1 MQRMMITLLIAFAV
15 GIVLGKAM
23 LPVLHKLKFGQ
34 NIYELAPEAH
44 KKKQGTPT
52 MGGLV
57 IAGAAIVAALIMNDY
72 SQPLWQN
79 MLLAMLVMALGN
91 LCIGFVDDMTK
102 IRRGKNGGLTPKQ
115 KMFFQTLLAL
125 AFSCYCY
132 FHPQVGHVIQV
143 PFFRVE
149 WDLGI
154 WYIPIMMFI
163 IVGTTNSANL
173 LDGLDG
179 LLTSVSMVDFA
190 TLAVLCGAASLGSLG
205 VGCAAMCGACMA
217 FLSRN
222 AYPAQMFMG
231 DTGSLFLGGAV
242 AALAECPGPLVV
254 ISADTAISLMA
265 VNAKQELVGG
275 VILPGPQLSMNA
287 LVQKTAQLPQID
299 PAARAS
305 DSVLGKSTSACLQN
319 GFVLGTAS
327 LLDGL
332 ADRFCAELGA
342 QTAFYATG
350 DLPRSIR
357 EACRTPIHYRET
369 LITDGLHRIWLRRY
383 LLRRMADC
391 HRQEIPGPLWKGVR
405 EVSKKA

>member
-205 VGCAAMCGACMA
+205 VGCAAMCPQRIPGTDVHGRHRLDVHRRRGGC
-217 FLSRN
+217 RGN
-222 AYPAQMFMG
+222 A
-231 DTGSLFLGGAV
+231 
-242 AALAECPGPLVV
+242 AA
-254 ISADTAISLMA
+254 
-265 VNAKQELVGG
+265 
-275 VILPGPQLSMNA
+275 
-287 LVQKTAQLPQID
+287 
-299 PAARAS
+299 PAA
-305 DSVLGKSTSACLQN
+305 DSG
-319 GFVLGTAS
+319 
-327 LLDGL
+327 
-332 ADRFCAELGA
+332 ADRVLDADEQPVGYHPDYVFQKDARQAYLQDGA
-342 QTAFYATG
+342 
-350 DLPRSIR
+350 DSSSL
-357 EACRTPIHYRET
+357 
-369 LITDGLHRIWLRRY
+369 
-383 LLRRMADC
+383 
-391 HRQEIPGPLWKGVR
+391 
-405 EVSKKA
+405 

>member
-57 IAGAAIVAALIMNDY
+57 IAGAAIIASLIMNDY
-72 SQPLWQN
+72 SQPLRQN
-79 MLLAMLVMALGN
+79 MLLAMLLMALGN
-91 LCIGFVDDMTK
+91 LCIGFADDMTK

-132 FHPQVGHVIQV
+132 FHPQVGHVIKV
-143 PFFRVE
+143 PFLRVE

-154 WYIPIMMFI
+154 WYIPVMMFI

-205 VGCAAMCGACMA
+205 VGCAAMVRRVHGVPLPQR
-217 FLSRN
+217 LSR
-222 AYPAQMFMG
+222 AQMFMG
-231 DTGSLFLGGAV
+231 DTGSMFIGGAV
-242 AALAECPGPLVV
+242 VAAAMLLRQPLILVLIAFWMLMSSLSDIIQITYFKKTHGKRIFKMAPIHHHFELCGIHETKIV
-254 ISADTAISLMA
+254 TMYMVTTAILC
-265 VNAKQELVGG
+265 VITLLG
-275 VILPGPQLSMNA
+275 VL
-287 LVQKTAQLPQID
+287 
-299 PAARAS
+299 
-305 DSVLGKSTSACLQN
+305 
-319 GFVLGTAS
+319 
-327 LLDGL
+327 
-332 ADRFCAELGA
+332 
-342 QTAFYATG
+342 
-350 DLPRSIR
+350 
-357 EACRTPIHYRET
+357 
-369 LITDGLHRIWLRRY
+369 
-383 LLRRMADC
+383 
-391 HRQEIPGPLWKGVR
+391 
-405 EVSKKA
+405 